1 MWTWWFA
8 VGSILSALSIGV
20 GAFGAHALKG
30 RLTPDDQAIFETA
43 TKYLTSQSMGLV
55 LLALLMSRLDGMAL
69 KIAAFAMT
77 FGILIF
83 SGSLYGIVW
92 SGIRWLGALT
102 PIGGALMIAAWLLAA
117 WAAMSAHWA

>member
-8 VGSILSALSIGV
+8 VGSILSALSFGV

>member
-8 VGSILSALSIGV
+8 AGSFLSALAIGV

-30 RLTPDDQAIFETA
+30 RLTPDDHAIFETA

-55 LLALLMSRLDGMAL
+55 LLSLLMSRLDGIAL
-69 KIAAFAMT
+69 KIAAFAMI
-77 FGILIF
+77 FGIVIF
-83 SGSLYGIVW
+83 SGSLYGIIW
-92 SGIRWLGALT
+92 SGVRWLGALT

>member
-69 KIAAFAMT
+69 KIAAFTMT